1 MPTLLERAA
10 LRRQQEQQNT
20 PSQPPAQSSA
30 SSSLPNNPQLDSS
43 PLNPF
48 VNAPSYVLATRPGGS
63 QARLRAFGDRA
74 LKRVKLEEESAAE
87 FNRYLETTDPE
98 ERNTLQFMH
107 TLALKDMLNKSVEER
122 GQTWE
127 PSAKLAKT
135 IRKFIWA
142 LLLLP
147 NIQYYSGTVESAVI
161 SAMRACNVKEL
172 PKADSLECD
181 ELTSHVGKEF
191 SNARYAMKKAILASR
206 NAKKIAT
213 RNIADL
219 AADILRHC
227 SDVKATRGLYMRL
240 ALLRQHTTQGHTP
253 SEFWTKVDDELE
265 ELHNSGPV
273 LFVESLDIAYSDDI
287 QTYGD
292 PATSNNRIG
301 SDITES
307 SPKYLQQLSSLA
319 PKIQRSKKQG
329 TKRRRQADPE
339 EEEEG
344 EGGGEEPETQQG
356 PAQQEDFEPAHD
368 GVDAT

>member
-161 SAMRACNVKEL
+161 SAI
-172 PKADSLECD
+172 
-181 ELTSHVGKEF
+181 
-191 SNARYAMKKAILASR
+191 NARYAMKKAILASR